1 MKKKVFTKR
10 VLSLTLAL
18 ALAFGFMMFIP
29 KEAKAATSSFVQDIV
44 VSDET
49 DGAHIAGIRVP
60 EIAVQYRIVPEVTTL
75 PSGDNRY
82 NGERGNYPDGNSPQ
96 DTKVIE
102 YEKVFPAFTSNGD
115 GKDPI
120 AANNKVALQDINE
133 LKDGTANWGANGKVY
148 RYHLNIVGIY
158 RTDDS
163 QTIDK
168 GRNLLNMGNLITAPA
183 QTEVLMDVYIGS
195 DGKMGE
201 VIFWD
206 KSGSEKTHGFAAPD
220 LRGRA
225 ATADNSIKYN
235 VYDVEVSTDYIGNSS
250 NSVAGKVIY
259 NAVLENLPDY
269 LTNGKADTGFII
281 SAITGKNKDSWA
293 DDAANSALNAGKA
306 AFKGALS
313 DNDKIV
319 FGGLPFEGSDVN
331 RNPIKFSASID
342 YSKVTDLAGNDVK
355 EKYSDAIYF
364 AANVERIDGS
374 VQSMTDFVATDYG
387 KNYSY
392 DPGTA
397 QVKSTDPTPMV
408 KGDSTSDN
416 NVRFVVFD
424 PEELV
429 IVGVILNTAPGVIAI
444 VAAAFAGVVAFAVA
458 RKRRKNSF

>member
-1 MKKKVFTKR
+1 MKKKVFFKR

-75 PSGDNRY
+75 PAGDNRY
-82 NGERGNYPDGNSPQ
+82 NGERGNYPEGNSPQ

-120 AANNKVALQDINE
+120 AANNIVDLQDINE

-148 RYHLNIVGIY
+148 RYHLNIIGIY
-158 RTDDS
+158 RTDDN
-163 QTIDK
+163 QKIEK

-195 DGKMGE
+195 DGKMGQ

-206 KSGSEKTHGFAAPD
+206 KSGSEKTQGFAAPD
-220 LRGRA
+220 SRGRA

-235 VYDVEVSTDYIGNSS
+235 VYDVEISTDYIGNSS

-259 NAVLENLPDY
+259 ATVLENLPDY
-269 LTNGKADTGFII
+269 LTNGKADPLFIL

-293 DDAANSALNAGKA
+293 ASSSSSLDIGKA
-306 AFKGALS
+306 VFYGALS

-319 FGGLPFEGSDVN
+319 FGGLPFEGADG
-331 RNPIKFSASID
+331 NPIKFSAEID
-342 YSKVTDLAGNDVK
+342 YSKITDLAGADAK
-355 EKYSDAIYF
+355 DKYTDAIYF

-374 VQSMTDFVATDYG
+374 IQSMTDFVATDYG

-392 DPGTA
+392 DPGINHIKAT
-397 QVKSTDPTPMV
+397 VPSPMV

>member
-1 MKKKVFTKR
+1 MKKKVFFKR

-120 AANNKVALQDINE
+120 AANNIVDLQDINE

-148 RYHLNIVGIY
+148 RYHLNIIGIY
-158 RTDDS
+158 RTDDN

-168 GRNLLNMGNLITAPA
+168 GRNLLNMGNLIAAPA

-195 DGKMGE
+195 DGKMGQ

-206 KSGSEKTHGFAAPD
+206 KSGSEKTQGFAAPSS
-220 LRGRA
+220 RGRA

-269 LTNGKADTGFII
+269 LTNAQADAGFIT
-281 SAITGKNKDSWA
+281 SAITGKNKDSWSWNN
-293 DDAANSALNAGKA
+293 DPTDIKNGKTV
-306 AFKGALS
+306 FEGALS
-313 DNDKIV
+313 DNDKVV
-319 FGGLPFEGSDVN
+319 FGGLPYEGADG
-331 RNPIKFSASID
+331 NPIKFSASID
-342 YSKVTDLAGNDVK
+342 YSKITDLAGQNVK

-392 DPGTA
+392 DPGINEI
-397 QVKSTDPTPMV
+397 KSTDPTPMV
-408 KGDSTSDN
+408 KGDATSDN

-458 RKRRKNSF
+458 HKRRKNSF